1 MTDESTNEDALEYV
15 LARVRRN
22 DPNDRAFIQQVKG
35 QVKGVQASPEEIAE
49 QLLALR
55 IAGEFMKQDSPELQ
69 DEYGQAL
76 CDRYITNLTRAL
88 EDFEHIKERPAL
100 KDARNDD
107 DDDN

>member
-1 MTDESTNEDALEYV
+1 MTDESTKEDALEYV

-22 DPNDRAFIQQVKG
+22 DPNDRAFIQ

-76 CDRYITNLTRAL
+76 CERYITNLTRAL
-88 EDFEHIKERPAL
+88 EDFEHIKERPRAQGRA
-100 KDARNDD
+100 K
-107 DDDN
+107 